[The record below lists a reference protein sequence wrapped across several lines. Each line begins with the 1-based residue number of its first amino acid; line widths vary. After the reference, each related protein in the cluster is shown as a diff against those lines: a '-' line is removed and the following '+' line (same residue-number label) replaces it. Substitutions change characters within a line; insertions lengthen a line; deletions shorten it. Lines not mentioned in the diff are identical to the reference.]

1 MLIEVHKLDL
11 DADTLKQ
18 LNDKAI
24 SYGLTSEEEQVQIL
38 DDFPHVLSAIAEK
51 LDLYVGFVLLKDEK
65 LLLSLSL
72 NLLETLFLGEFEK
85 VLLFFLEELLF
96 LEKKF
101 D

>member
-38 DDFPHVLSAIAEK
+38 DDFPHVL
-51 LDLYVGFVLLKDEK
+51 
-65 LLLSLSL
+65 
-72 NLLETLFLGEFEK
+72 
-85 VLLFFLEELLF
+85 
-96 LEKKF
+96 
-101 D
+101 